1 MKYKACDRCF
11 RSVGMVNIIGNV
23 MMIVLKAYLGVVGG
37 SKGLIA
43 DAVHSVADLLAT
55 FVMIIGMR
63 LSAQQP
69 DEDYP
74 DGYGKSEYM
83 IAICIYLFLFVIGL
97 YIMHDGYTAIVE
109 KKIVHPCW
117 FALWGAFFAIAIN
130 ELMFR
135 QSVCAGTQAGSPS
148 MIAKAWESRSDVYAS
163 VAVLLGILGAMMGYS
178 WMDPLAALVVGVVI
192 IKLCVE
198 SIYESVL
205 KLMDQAAEG
214 DEADEVRAALAAGL
228 KEASLD
234 RLLAREL
241 GPVLEMR
248 LWLKIDPSLNV
259 VEGEAVKEKALSV
272 IRAAVKRNKMK
283 IIINLI
289 PADVEG

>member
-1 MKYKACDRCF
+1 MKYKACERCF

-43 DAVHSVADLLAT
+43 DAIHSVADLLAT

-63 LSAQQP
+63 LSAQKP

-74 DGYGKSEYM
+74 DGYGKTEYM

-97 YIMHDGYTAIVE
+97 YIMHDGYVTIIE

-163 VAVLLGILGAMMGYS
+163 IAVLIGILGAMMGFS
-178 WMDPLAALVVGVVI
+178 WMDPLAALIVGVVI
-192 IKLCVE
+192 IKLCIE

-214 DEADEVRAALAAGL
+214 DEPDEARAAIEKELPEAAL
-228 KEASLD
+228 HKLV
-234 RLLAREL
+234 AREL
-241 GPVLEMR
+241 GPVLDMR
-248 LWLKIDPSLNV
+248 IWLAIDPAMTM
-259 VEGEAVKEKALSV
+259 EEAEALKAKAERV

-283 IIINLI
+283 LSVNLV
-289 PADVEG
+289 PAGSEG

>member
-1 MKYKACDRCF
+1 
-11 RSVGMVNIIGNV
+11 MVNIIGNV

-63 LSAQQP
+63 LSAQKP

-97 YIMHDGYTAIVE
+97 YIMHDGYTTIVE

-130 ELMFR
+130 EMMFR

-163 VAVLLGILGAMMGYS
+163 AAVLLGILGAMAGYS

-192 IKLCVE
+192 IKLCIE

-214 DEADEVRAALAAGL
+214 DEPEDVRAALADKMGD
-228 KEASLD
+228 ASLD
-234 RLLAREL
+234 KLVAREL
-241 GPVLEMR
+241 GPVLDMQI
-248 LWLKIDPSLNV
+248 WLRINPSLSV
-259 VEGEAVKEKALSV
+259 AESEALREKALRIV
-272 IRAAVKRNKMK
+272 RGAVKRKMK
-283 IIINLI
+283 VSINLI
-289 PADVEG
+289 PDLVEG

>member
-1 MKYKACDRCF
+1 MKYRACERCF
-11 RSVGMVNIIGNV
+11 KSVGMVNIIGNV

-63 LSAQQP
+63 LSAQKP

-97 YIMHDGYTAIVE
+97 YIMHDGYTTIVE

-130 ELMFR
+130 EMMFR

-163 VAVLLGILGAMMGYS
+163 AAVLLGILGAMAGYS

-192 IKLCVE
+192 IKLCIE

-214 DEADEVRAALAAGL
+214 DEPEDVRAALADKMGD
-228 KEASLD
+228 ASLD
-234 RLLAREL
+234 KLVAREL
-241 GPVLEMR
+241 GPVLDMQI
-248 LWLKIDPSLNV
+248 WLRINPSLSV
-259 VEGEAVKEKALSV
+259 AESEALREKALRIV
-272 IRAAVKRNKMK
+272 RGAVKRKMK
-283 IIINLI
+283 VSINLI
-289 PADVEG
+289 PDLVEG